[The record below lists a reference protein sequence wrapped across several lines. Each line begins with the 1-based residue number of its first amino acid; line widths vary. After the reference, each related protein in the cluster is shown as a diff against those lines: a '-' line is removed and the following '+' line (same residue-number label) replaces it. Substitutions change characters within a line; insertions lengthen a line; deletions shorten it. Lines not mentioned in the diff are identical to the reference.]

1 MTWWIPYAAGGAL
14 IAFVGLYGYNMGAAS
29 VEREWDKS
37 REVQREG
44 DAAQSEG
51 LEAYRK
57 KADMTNIRKGMHHEI
72 TVTSCPVIS
81 DRRLR
86 LYQAAGVRDNIE

>member
-1 MTWWIPYAAGGAL
+1 MTWWTPYAAGGAL

-37 REVQREG
+37 RAVQREG
-44 DAAQSEG
+44 DATQSGGYEG
-51 LEAYRK
+51 YK
-57 KADMTNIRKGMHHEI
+57 KSADMTNIRKKVAHEI
-72 TVTSCPVIS
+72 TVTSCPVIA

-86 LYQAAGVRDNIE
+86 LYEAAGVRNDIQ